1 MKHVLRWP
9 VLAVLLSVV
18 LASGVLFALIPFIHR
33 GNVSAVHA
41 SGVSRAATS
50 APSITPSTTI
60 FRPLLHIPVL
70 ASGFS
75 ANDRVEVYLD
85 SVGPYTD
92 IGTLFCDAQGNCS
105 GTVYIER
112 YTAIPGPHIL
122 IGEGSSGLAQ
132 AAVTEIAGISAS
144 PNRGGQGT
152 PINLVGAAFAHNET
166 VKVYW
171 GNLQTGKLIGTV
183 TSDSQ
188 YGMFSL
194 TLAPPTGIASGS
206 YPITVLRTHQK
217 PGVVTT
223 WFKFQAPRMHVS
235 TPGVRAGYPLVM
247 NVAGFQASE
256 QVTLSWSANGGQTLA
271 TFLTDSSGMG
281 GTAVIPPAA
290 LPGTYILTAVG
301 MSSGFQLQ
309 SNVAIGPGIG
319 LNYPYAGLGQT
330 ITVTGGGFSA
340 NETIDVYLQ
349 RRTLGVVTATSDA
362 IGNFTVSLTM
372 PDTFVQGQT
381 YHVYAVSTTNSE
393 HAQVLLTF
401 LLPGAGLYI
410 VNTRY
415 GEPNT
420 VYGSDFAPGEKVKL
434 IWDYLQ
440 PGQLLLATAIA
451 DSTGSFILPI
461 TTPSDPNLS
470 NVTLTSIGL
479 TSKIA
484 FTSQIYESPGLVP
497 QPTSGPDGSRVHVS
511 GGGFDAGETV
521 SVSFLGQTVATAI
534 TDQTGHYST
543 SFVLPQATGPG
554 LFSIDSLGATSQL
567 QTSAN
572 FVVTPKITITPATG
586 PSNTVITVTGNS
598 FRPTETVSIWWY
610 DQYTNT
616 RYSLTTVTT
625 TQQGTFKALVKAE
638 ANLVSGNTYDI
649 QAIDQQGGFT
659 YLGQAIFTAQ

>member
-18 LASGVLFALIPFIHR
+18 LASGVLFALIPFMHR

-60 FRPLLHIPVL
+60 FRPLWHIPVL

-75 ANDRVEVYLD
+75 ANDRVGVYLD

-166 VKVYW
+166 VNIYW
-171 GNLQTGKLIGTV
+171 GYPKTGKLIGTV

-194 TLAPPTGIASGS
+194 TLTPPIGIASGS

-247 NVAGFQASE
+247 NVIGFQASE

-319 LNYPYAGLGQT
+319 LNYPYAGVGQT
-330 ITVTGGGFSA
+330 VTVTGGGFSA
-340 NETIDVYLQ
+340 
-349 RRTLGVVTATSDA
+349 
-362 IGNFTVSLTM
+362 
-372 PDTFVQGQT
+372 
-381 YHVYAVSTTNSE
+381 H
-393 HAQVLLTF
+393 
-401 LLPGAGLYI
+401 
-410 VNTRY
+410 
-415 GEPNT
+415 
-420 VYGSDFAPGEKVKL
+420 
-434 IWDYLQ
+434 
-440 PGQLLLATAIA
+440 
-451 DSTGSFILPI
+451 
-461 TTPSDPNLS
+461 
-470 NVTLTSIGL
+470 
-479 TSKIA
+479 
-484 FTSQIYESPGLVP
+484 
-497 QPTSGPDGSRVHVS
+497 
-511 GGGFDAGETV
+511 
-521 SVSFLGQTVATAI
+521 
-534 TDQTGHYST
+534 
-543 SFVLPQATGPG
+543 
-554 LFSIDSLGATSQL
+554 
-567 QTSAN
+567 
-572 FVVTPKITITPATG
+572 
-586 PSNTVITVTGNS
+586 
-598 FRPTETVSIWWY
+598 
-610 DQYTNT
+610 
-616 RYSLTTVTT
+616 
-625 TQQGTFKALVKAE
+625 
-638 ANLVSGNTYDI
+638 
-649 QAIDQQGGFT
+649 
-659 YLGQAIFTAQ
+659 